1 MPVTRS
7 DIQRIAE
14 LAELGV
20 DDATAAQ
27 LEQQLSRI
35 LDYVAQ
41 LRELPREADGDDGAD
56 SVRLRKDEVRP
67 DALQIPPAEFAP
79 AMKQGLFLVPRIAE
93 LAPGAADE

>member
-1 MPVTRS
+1 MSVTRA

-14 LAELGV
+14 LAELSV

-41 LRELPREADGDDGAD
+41 LRELPSEPDGTGGAAG
-56 SVRLRKDEVRP
+56 VRLRKDDVRP
-67 DALQIPPAEFAP
+67 DALQIPPADFAP
-79 AMKQGLFLVPRIAE
+79 VMKQGLFLVPKIAE

>member
-1 MPVTRS
+1 MAVSRA

-14 LAELGV
+14 LAELAV
-20 DDATAAQ
+20 DGATAAE
-27 LEQQLSRI
+27 LERQLSRI

-41 LRELPREADGDDGAD
+41 LRELPQEPDGGAAAAG
-56 SVRLRKDEVRP
+56 VRLRKDDVRP
-67 DALQIPPAEFAP
+67 DALQSPPAEFAP